1 MYDSTDDPYC
11 YPRTTVLKN
20 RRNLRS
26 QGELDRFETAITA
39 QRFSEPL
46 PAGKL
51 TEQHY
56 QRVHQHLFRDVYSWA
71 GQYREGVGI
80 SKGDSTFCYPEYIPN
95 EMKKLFAGLRRD
107 NFPEEPVRGAVRSEG
122 GEFLANLNAIHPFRD
137 GNGRSQVAFMALVA
151 VAVGHPLRLSRVE
164 PDDFKAAM
172 IRSFK
177 GEEKPLVEQIRRLL
191 SV

>member
-11 YPRTTVLKN
+11 YPGTTVLKN

-26 QGELDRFETAITA
+26 QGALDRFETAITA

-56 QRVHQHLFRDVYSWA
+56 QRVHRHLFRDIYSWA
-71 GQYREGVGI
+71 GQYREGVRI

-107 NFPEEPVRGAVRSEG
+107 NFLKNLSAEQFAQKAASFWRTSMRFTRSAMEMD
-122 GEFLANLNAIHPFRD
+122 EAKSP
-137 GNGRSQVAFMALVA
+137 SW
-151 VAVGHPLRLSRVE
+151 RLSLSRPVILCVS
-164 PDDFKAAM
+164 AGWNRT
-172 IRSFK
+172 IS
-177 GEEKPLVEQIRRLL
+177 RRQ
-191 SV
+191 